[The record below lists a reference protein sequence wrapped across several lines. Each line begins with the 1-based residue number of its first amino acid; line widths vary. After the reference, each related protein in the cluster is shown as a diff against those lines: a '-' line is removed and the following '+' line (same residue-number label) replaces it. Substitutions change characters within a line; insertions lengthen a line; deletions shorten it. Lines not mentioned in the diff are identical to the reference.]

1 MKSNSQGGRGRS
13 KSKELFGGWFGK
25 KNKSEGAI
33 ISPLLEQD
41 EHYSHGPPLEAQ
53 MVQPGKGSKPTFSL
67 GIIGSS
73 TSPVR
78 TLDSPKEAHDM
89 YSRLPSGDFGD
100 EDDEDESANFLRGGV
115 RTNGS
120 VMGGSSFNTNVNNKG
135 GSYMP
140 SMNAVEM
147 TSSRSIAEKRAINND
162 ALERQRRNNE
172 KFMQQMRQEE
182 DRAIADYAR
191 RKSQEEESL
200 RLAMQLQAQ
209 EEQYAMQQQ
218 QLSLA
223 QQQSAV
229 SQRAA
234 QQQVRRKRVVVPLPP
249 NASPG
254 QVLRVQVPGHG
265 LMSVQ
270 VPQGATPGQAL
281 EFYVA
286 PPQQMEVKK
295 VRVVLPQNAVPGQN
309 ITVKVPGVGT
319 HVTVKVPQGANPGN
333 TVEFMVQVPTNA
345 VAEDV
350 APQMDQKERQEFLQS
365 LPEDI
370 RNEILEAERAERAR
384 MTGGVAPQE
393 EVVEDRMSAA
403 EKKAFYDS
411 LPPEIREE
419 VMAQE
424 HMQQKAMTKKNT
436 VASNEANNTRV
447 VESSP
452 VVVVNDA
459 PTDHNASAMT
469 NLNLD
474 EVGNNIAM
482 KKPAAVGAEEDL
494 SLGFND
500 DSEAQD
506 AVPLDGDDG
515 PLLNLEE
522 NDEDDASKA
531 VPTNPPAPQLELPP
545 NPPPQPFQPNPIH
558 NAQGK
563 ENPFASYQQQQQ
575 QARAPLPQTAQASGD
590 LQTQQAGGVAAEKP
604 LDRLRKAKELLNEG
618 LIEQE
623 EYDEIKKV
631 VMAQLKGRR

>member
-1 MKSNSQGGRGRS
+1 
-13 KSKELFGGWFGK
+13 
-25 KNKSEGAI
+25 
-33 ISPLLEQD
+33 
-41 EHYSHGPPLEAQ
+41 
-53 MVQPGKGSKPTFSL
+53 
-67 GIIGSS
+67 
-73 TSPVR
+73 
-78 TLDSPKEAHDM
+78 
-89 YSRLPSGDFGD
+89 
-100 EDDEDESANFLRGGV
+100 
-115 RTNGS
+115 
-120 VMGGSSFNTNVNNKG
+120 
-135 GSYMP
+135 
-140 SMNAVEM
+140 
-147 TSSRSIAEKRAINND
+147 
-162 ALERQRRNNE
+162 
-172 KFMQQMRQEE
+172 
-182 DRAIADYAR
+182 
-191 RKSQEEESL
+191 
-200 RLAMQLQAQ
+200 
-209 EEQYAMQQQ
+209 
-218 QLSLA
+218 
-223 QQQSAV
+223 
-229 SQRAA
+229 
-234 QQQVRRKRVVVPLPP
+234 
-249 NASPG
+249 
-254 QVLRVQVPGHG
+254 
-265 LMSVQ
+265 
-270 VPQGATPGQAL
+270 
-281 EFYVA
+281 
-286 PPQQMEVKK
+286 
-295 VRVVLPQNAVPGQN
+295 
-309 ITVKVPGVGT
+309 
-319 HVTVKVPQGANPGN
+319 
-333 TVEFMVQVPTNA
+333 MVQVPTNA

-424 HMQQKAMTKKNT
+424 HMQQKAMTKKNS
-436 VASNEANNTRV
+436 VASNEAKTTRV

-452 VVVVNDA
+452 VVVVNDE

-474 EVGNNIAM
+474 EGSNNIAM
-482 KKPAAVGAEEDL
+482 KKPATAGAEEDL

-575 QARAPLPQTAQASGD
+575 QARALLPQTAQASGD

-604 LDRLRKAKELLNEG
+604 LDRLRKAKELLDEG

-623 EYDEIKKV
+623 EYDEIKKLLWRNLRSTLASFCFIYIHNCSV
-631 VMAQLKGRR
+631 

>member
-1 MKSNSQGGRGRS
+1 MKSNSQGGRARS

-67 GIIGSS
+67 GMIGSS

-100 EDDEDESANFLRGGV
+100 EDDEDESANFLRGGI

-120 VMGGSSFNTNVNNKG
+120 VMSGAAYNTNVNNKSG
-135 GSYMP
+135 NYMP

-182 DRAIADYAR
+182 DRAKADYAR

-209 EEQYAMQQQ
+209 EEQYAMQHQQ
-218 QLSLA
+218 QSLA
-223 QQQSAV
+223 QQQLAG
-229 SQRAA
+229 SQPAA
-234 QQQVRRKRVVVPLPP
+234 QRQVRRKRVVVPLPP
-249 NASPG
+249 NALPG
-254 QVLRVQVPGHG
+254 QVLRVNVPGHG

-270 VPQGATPGQAL
+270 VPHGATPGQAL

-384 MTGGVAPQE
+384 MTGRTAPQE
-393 EVVEDRMSAA
+393 EVVEDTMSAA

-424 HMQQKAMTKKNT
+424 HMQQKAMTKRNS
-436 VASNEANNTRV
+436 VASGEGSATRV

-459 PTDHNASAMT
+459 PTDDSASEMA

-474 EVGNNIAM
+474 GGDNHNEVA
-482 KKPAAVGAEEDL
+482 KKPATTGAEEDL

-515 PLLNLEE
+515 PLLDLEE
-522 NDEDDASKA
+522 NAAS
-531 VPTNPPAPQLELPP
+531 TNPPAPQLELPQ

-558 NAQGK
+558 NAPGK
-563 ENPFASYQQQQQ
+563 ENPFASMQQQQQ
-575 QARAPLPQTAQASGD
+575 QQVRTPAPQTAQASSD
-590 LQTQQAGGVAAEKP
+590 QQMQQPESVASEKP

-631 VMAQLKGRR
+631 VMAQLKGRH